1 MKQRNLKEE
10 YEQAQRELASNR
22 DSLQILQGKRSTLQG
37 QNSSLEQLQNIED
50 QIKSVTNQYSQI
62 LPRFNELQQRLNQEI
77 EEEKGLINVQK
88 DLDNKILT
96 VSKTINQ
103 TKELFLNLD
112 IMLAKYS
119 ELNLVSINTETM
131 LIKVTPPKELMQNPE
146 LAKKI
151 CEEQSIKSFN
161 EVVEKIGDINVVD
174 SSGMTLLMYALKHGF
189 WYGVE
194 KLLSMDADVSI
205 VDSNDCNAL
214 MYACS
219 MSHFKYVKIIAEK
232 TDNVTVKSKLGNT
245 ALHHLLQGAKILYA
259 SDFGSEG
266 SEINY
271 VGDGR
276 TIVGEGNDV
285 TLNIGKVTS
294 IETDGDK
301 NAINSIVMGSRPKDG
316 FNIHE
321 QKILNII
328 KILTDAGADINYI
341 NDAGLSPLFLSV
353 KAQYRYLSN
362 KLFETYPVSL
372 EVYKNMTDQSGM
384 KMIVYSL
391 GDPKL
396 LKLMLD
402 LGLDVN
408 TTNANQ
414 SAPSLLQQALSNSLF
429 DVSKILL
436 ESGANVKYLDNNG
449 NSCWHH
455 LVQHHSPNHSD
466 VAKLAKLLLQYNSEI
481 NCQDSAGATPFYVAC
496 TKGDIQMMIELKNLG
511 ADINIP
517 NKGGFHPIYAAI
529 HNGHTVVV
537 SELLKWGINIDCKVG
552 GYTPLQYYCELPNN
566 KVEVVKFLLDS
577 GAKTDHFGTNG
588 MTPFHIAAFK
598 GDLAIVKLLFEKG
611 ELNVDLKS
619 LGNNDCTALW
629 LAAQEGKIETVKWLT
644 QQGANLDSAR
654 MIDGRSIIHAA
665 IYKGHF
671 EVIKHLLEKGANVNQ
686 PNKAGFTPIYAA
698 CEKANFDIIKLLIDN
713 GANVNICGESGDSPI
728 GVASNFAG
736 VEVIDLLVKSGAK
749 LDVLYGTGCTVV
761 HEAFYGGNLAV
772 IKYIMAQGLPVNVKC
787 KEGKLPLQYLLETK
801 LVSKEIKANI
811 VKELKL
817 ALSEHG
823 IDAIYITKDLSN
835 EVFELLGEAKEL
847 LPGLPFTENDTTEVE
862 ISGNY
867 ENHDS
872 TQNDYA

>member
-1 MKQRNLKEE
+1 MKQRNFKEE
-10 YEQAQRELASNR
+10 YEKAQRELASNR

-50 QIKSVTNQYSQI
+50 QIKSVTYQYSQI
-62 LPRFNELQQRLNQEI
+62 LPRFNELQQRLPQKI
-77 EEEKGLINVQK
+77 EEEKGLINIQK

-96 VSKTINQ
+96 VSKITNQ
-103 TKELFLNLD
+103 TKELFLSLD
-112 IMLAKYS
+112 NMLAKYS

-174 SSGMTLLMYALKHGF
+174 SSVMTLLMYALKHGF

-205 VDSNDCNAL
+205 VDSNGCNAL

-219 MSHFKYVKIIAEK
+219 MSHSKYIKIIAEK
-232 TDNVTVKSKLGNT
+232 TKDVTVTSKLGNT

-259 SDFGSEG
+259 SDFG

-353 KAQYRYLSN
+353 KAQNRYLSN

-372 EVYKNMTDQSGM
+372 EIHKNMTDQSGM

-466 VAKLAKLLLQYNSEI
+466 VAKLAKLLLQYSDDI
-481 NCQDSAGATPFYVAC
+481 NCRDSAGATPFYVAC

-517 NKGGFHPIYAAI
+517 NKAGFHPIYAAI
-529 HNGHTVVV
+529 HNGHTAIVA
-537 SELLKWGINIDCKVG
+537 ELLKWGVNIDYKVG

-665 IYKGHF
+665 VYKGNF

-713 GANVNICGESGDSPI
+713 GANVNICGQNGDSPI
-728 GVASNFAG
+728 GMACNFAG

-772 IKYIMAQGLPVNVKC
+772 IKYIMAQGLPVNIKC
-787 KEGKLPLQYLLETK
+787 KDGKLPLQYLLETK

-823 IDAIYITKDLSN
+823 IDAIYITKELSN
-835 EVFELLGEAKEL
+835 EVFELLGEKKEL
-847 LPGLPFTENDTTEVE
+847 LSDLLPQNDTITEVDTL
-862 ISGNY
+862 GNH

-872 TQNDYA
+872 TQNDYD

>member
-77 EEEKGLINVQK
+77 EEEKGLINIQK

-96 VSKTINQ
+96 VSKTTNQ
-103 TKELFLNLD
+103 TKELFLSLD
-112 IMLAKYS
+112 NMLAEFS
-119 ELNLVSINTETM
+119 ELNGVSINTETM

-151 CEEQSIKSFN
+151 CEEKSIKSFN

-205 VDSNDCNAL
+205 VDSNGCNAL

-219 MSHFKYVKIIAEK
+219 ISHFKYVKIIAEK
-232 TDNVTVKSKLGNT
+232 TDNVTVKSKLSNT

-259 SDFGSEG
+259 SDFGSKG
-266 SEINY
+266 SEVNY
-271 VGDGR
+271 IGEGCAL
-276 TIVGEGNDV
+276 VGEGNNV
-285 TLNIGKVTS
+285 TLTIGKVTS
-294 IETDGDK
+294 IETDGNK
-301 NAINSIVMGSRPKDG
+301 HAINSVVCGSRPEDG
-316 FNIHE
+316 FNIYE

-328 KILTDAGADINYI
+328 KILTDAGADINLI
-341 NDAGLSPLFLSV
+341 NDAGLSPLFLSL
-353 KAQYRYLSN
+353 KGQNRYLSN
-362 KLFETYPVSL
+362 KLLETYPVPL

-384 KMIVYSL
+384 KLITYSL

-414 SAPSLLQQALSNSLF
+414 SAPTLLQQALSNSLF

-466 VAKLAKLLLQYNSEI
+466 VAKLAKLLLQYNNEI
-481 NCQDSAGATPFYVAC
+481 NCRDSGATPFYVVC
-496 TKGDIQMMIELKNLG
+496 TKGDVQMMIELKNLG

-517 NKGGFHPIYAAI
+517 NKAGFHPIYAAI
-529 HNGHTVVV
+529 HNGYTAVVA
-537 SELLKWGINIDCKVG
+537 ELLKWGINIDCKVG

-665 IYKGHF
+665 VYKGHF
-671 EVIKHLLEKGANVNQ
+671 EVIKHLIEKGANVNQ

-713 GANVNICGESGDSPI
+713 GANVNICGESGDYPI

-749 LDVLYGTGCTVV
+749 LDTLNKTGCSIM

-787 KEGKLPLQYLLETK
+787 NEGKLPLQYLLETK

-823 IDAIYITKDLSN
+823 IDAIYITKELSN
-835 EVFELLGEAKEL
+835 EVFELLGEKKEL
-847 LPGLPFTENDTTEVE
+847 FFDPFPEND
-862 ISGNY
+862 N
-867 ENHDS
+867 
-872 TQNDYA
+872 NDYVPYAGGDSQDDNHQNVHD

>member
-1 MKQRNLKEE
+1 MKQRNFKEE
-10 YEQAQRELASNR
+10 YEQAQRELVSNKNT
-22 DSLQILQGKRSTLQG
+22 LQILQGKRSTLQG

-50 QIKSVTNQYSQI
+50 QIKSVTYQYSQI
-62 LPRFNELQQRLNQEI
+62 LPRFNELQQRLPQKI
-77 EEEKGLINVQK
+77 EEEKGLINIQK

-96 VSKTINQ
+96 VSKTTNQ

-112 IMLAKYS
+112 SMLAKYS

-131 LIKVTPPKELMQNPE
+131 LIKVTPAKELMQNPE

-205 VDSNDCNAL
+205 VDSNGCNAL

-219 MSHFKYVKIIAEK
+219 MSHSKYVKIIAEK
-232 TDNVTVKSKLGNT
+232 TKDVKVTSKLGNT

-259 SDFGSEG
+259 NDFG

-271 VGDGR
+271 IGDGG
-276 TIVGEGNDV
+276 TIVGEGNEV
-285 TLNIGKVTS
+285 TLNIGTVTS

-341 NDAGLSPLFLSV
+341 NDVGLSPLFLSM

-362 KLFETYPVSL
+362 KLFETYPVLL
-372 EVYKNMTDQSGM
+372 EIHKNMTDQSGM

-436 ESGANVKYLDNNG
+436 ESGADVKYLDNNG
-449 NSCWHH
+449 NSCWHY

-496 TKGDIQMMIELKNLG
+496 TKGDVQMMIELKNLG

-517 NKGGFHPIYAAI
+517 NKAGFHPIYAAI
-529 HNGHTVVV
+529 HNGHTAIVA
-537 SELLKWGINIDCKVG
+537 ELLKLGVNIDCKVD

-598 GDLAIVKLLFEKG
+598 GDLAIVRLLFEKG

-671 EVIKHLLEKGANVNQ
+671 EVIKHLIEKGANVNQ
-686 PNKAGFTPIYAA
+686 PNKAGFTAIYAA

-713 GANVNICGESGDSPI
+713 GANVNICGQNGDSPI
-728 GVASNFAG
+728 GMACNFAG

-772 IKYIMAQGLPVNVKC
+772 IKYIMAQRLPVNVKC

-823 IDAIYITKDLSN
+823 IDAIYITKELSN
-835 EVFELLGEAKEL
+835 EVFELLGEKKEL
-847 LPGLPFTENDTTEVE
+847 LSDLLPQNDTITEVDTL
-862 ISGNY
+862 GNH

-872 TQNDYA
+872 TQNDYD

>member
-10 YEQAQRELASNR
+10 YEQAERELASNR
-22 DSLQILQGKRSTLQG
+22 DSLQILQEKRSTLQG

-62 LPRFNELQQRLNQEI
+62 LPRFNELQQRLPQKI
-77 EEEKGLINVQK
+77 EEEKGLINIQK

-96 VSKTINQ
+96 VSKTTNQ

-151 CEEQSIKSFN
+151 CEEKSIKSFN
-161 EVVEKIGDINVVD
+161 EVVEKICDINVVD

-205 VDSNDCNAL
+205 VDSNGCNAL

-219 MSHFKYVKIIAEK
+219 ISHFKYVKIIAEK
-232 TDNVTVKSKLGNT
+232 TDNVTVKSKLSNT

-259 SDFGSEG
+259 SDFGSKG
-266 SEINY
+266 SEVNY
-271 VGDGR
+271 IGEGCAL
-276 TIVGEGNDV
+276 VGEGNNV
-285 TLNIGKVTS
+285 TLTIGKVTS
-294 IETDGDK
+294 IETDGNK
-301 NAINSIVMGSRPKDG
+301 HAINSVVCGSRPEDG
-316 FNIHE
+316 FNIYE

-328 KILTDAGADINYI
+328 KILTDAGADINLI
-341 NDAGLSPLFLSV
+341 NDAGLSPLFLSL
-353 KAQYRYLSN
+353 KGQNRYLSN
-362 KLFETYPVSL
+362 KLLETYPVPL

-384 KMIVYSL
+384 KLITYSL

-402 LGLDVN
+402 LGFDVN
-408 TTNANQ
+408 TTNTNQ
-414 SAPSLLQQALSNSLF
+414 SAPTLLQQALSNSLF

-466 VAKLAKLLLQYNSEI
+466 VAKLAKLLLQYSDEI
-481 NCQDSAGATPFYVAC
+481 NCRDSGATPFYVAC
-496 TKGDIQMMIELKNLG
+496 AKGDVQMMIELKNLG

-517 NKGGFHPIYAAI
+517 NKTGFHPIYAAI
-529 HNGHTVVV
+529 HNGHTAIVA
-537 SELLKWGINIDCKVG
+537 ELLKWGVNIDYKAG

-598 GDLAIVKLLFEKG
+598 GDLAIVRLLFEKG
-611 ELNVDLKS
+611 ELNIDLKS

-713 GANVNICGESGDSPI
+713 GANVNICGESGDYPI

-749 LDVLYGTGCTVV
+749 LDTLNKTGCSIL

-823 IDAIYITKDLSN
+823 IDAIYITKELSN

>member
-1 MKQRNLKEE
+1 MKQRNFKEE
-10 YEQAQRELASNR
+10 YEQAQRDLASNR
-22 DSLQILQGKRSTLQG
+22 DSLQILQGKRATLQG
-37 QNSSLEQLQNIED
+37 QNSSLEQLQNIDD
-50 QIKSVTNQYSQI
+50 QIKSVTNQYSQN
-62 LPRFNELQQRLNQEI
+62 LPRFNELQQRLNQRI
-77 EEEKGLINVQK
+77 EEETSSINNQQY
-88 DLDNKILT
+88 LDNKILT
-96 VSKTINQ
+96 VSKTTNQ

-112 IMLAKYS
+112 TMLAKYS

-131 LIKVTPPKELMQNPE
+131 LIKVTPSKELMQNPE

-205 VDSNDCNAL
+205 IDSNGCNAL

-219 MSHFKYVKIIAEK
+219 MSHSKYIKIIAEK
-232 TDNVTVKSKLGNT
+232 TEDVSFRSKLGNT

-259 SDFGSEG
+259 SDFGSET
-266 SEINY
+266 NY
-271 VGDGR
+271 IGDGATIVGDG
-276 TIVGEGNDV
+276 NDCV
-285 TLNIGKVTS
+285 LNIGKVSS
-294 IETDGDK
+294 IETDGNK
-301 NAINSIVMGSRPKDG
+301 RVINNVIMGSRAEDG
-316 FNIHE
+316 FNIYE
-321 QKILNII
+321 QKVLNII
-328 KILTDAGADINYI
+328 KLLTEAKVNINSI
-341 NDAGLSPLFLSV
+341 NDAGLSPLFLSM
-353 KAQYRYLSN
+353 KAQYRYLSK
-362 KLFETYPVSL
+362 KLFETYPVSP
-372 EVYKNMTDQSGM
+372 EDYMNMTDQSGL
-384 KMIVYSL
+384 KLIVYSL
-391 GDPKL
+391 GDHKL

-402 LGLDVN
+402 LGFNVN

-414 SAPSLLQQALSNSLF
+414 SAPSLLQQALSNSLL
-429 DVSKILL
+429 DASKILL

-455 LVQHHSPNHSD
+455 LVQHHSPNHGD
-466 VAKLAKLLLQYNSEI
+466 VAKLAKLLLQYNNEI
-481 NCQDSAGATPFYVAC
+481 NCRDSAGATPFYVAC
-496 TKGDIQMMIELKNLG
+496 TKGDVQMMIEIKNLG

-517 NKGGFHPIYAAI
+517 NKAGFHPIYAAI

-537 SELLKWGINIDCKVG
+537 SELLKWGINIDCKAG

-629 LAAQEGKIETVKWLT
+629 LAAQEGRIETAKWLVE
-644 QQGANLDSAR
+644 QGANLNSAR
-654 MIDGRSIIHAA
+654 TMDGRSVIHAA

-671 EVIKHLLEKGANVNQ
+671 EVIKHLIEKEANVNQ

-713 GANVNICGESGDSPI
+713 GANVNICGQNGDSPI
-728 GVASNFAG
+728 GMACNFAG

-787 KEGKLPLQYLLETK
+787 NEGKLPLQYLLETK
-801 LVSKEIKANI
+801 LVPKEIKANI

-823 IDAIYITKDLSN
+823 IDAIYITKELSN
-835 EVFELLGEAKEL
+835 EVFELLAEAKEL
-847 LPGLPFTENDTTEVE
+847 LPGLLFTENDTTEVE
-862 ISGNY
+862 ISGNH

-872 TQNDYA
+872 TQNVYD